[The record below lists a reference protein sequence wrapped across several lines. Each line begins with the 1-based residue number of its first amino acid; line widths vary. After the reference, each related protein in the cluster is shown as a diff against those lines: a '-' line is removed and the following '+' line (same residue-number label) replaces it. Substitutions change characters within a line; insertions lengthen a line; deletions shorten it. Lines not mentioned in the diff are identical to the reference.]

1 MNLKQLEYFVRV
13 AHAGSFTK
21 ASTGLSVAQS
31 ALSKHVRRLEVDL
44 KQTLFTR
51 HGRGVALTEGG
62 KVVFGHAKKI
72 IEQVEMLNLDLESG
86 RREVR
91 GSVVIATAATTRKAL
106 TTKFVH
112 AFRARFPKASLEIL
126 EAKSRVIH
134 EWLIAGRIDIGIL
147 HGPAL
152 DPAVELI
159 RLIDQDLFLISPARK
174 APVAAGA
181 QVPFKSLARLPLI
194 LSSSNHLHSIRT
206 LVDMEAVRLGVRL
219 NVVLQVEGGPFILDL
234 VQQGHGHA
242 ILPASSV
249 SLSNLSGQL
258 QLNEIVQPRLAR
270 ALNLAIASQRP
281 MTQAVRESIKLIRL
295 HLGDGSASGAVEV

>member
-1 MNLKQLEYFVRV
+1 MDLKQLEYFMRV
-13 AHAGSFTK
+13 ADAGSFTR
-21 ASTGLSVAQS
+21 ASTRLRVAQP
-31 ALSKHVRRLEVDL
+31 ALSKQVRRLEVDL
-44 KQTLFTR
+44 RQALFVR

-62 KVVFGHAKKI
+62 KLVLGHARKI
-72 IEQVEMLNLDLESG
+72 IDQVERLNRDLEAG
-86 RREVR
+86 RKEVL

-106 TTKFVH
+106 TTKFIH

-134 EWLIAGRIDIGIL
+134 EWLLDARIDIGIL
-147 HGPAL
+147 HGPAR
-152 DPAVELI
+152 DPGVEII
-159 RLIDQDLFLISPARK
+159 RLMDQDLFLISPARA

-181 QVPFKSLARLPLI
+181 QVPFRSLARLPLI
-194 LSSSNHLHSIRT
+194 LSSSDHLHSIRT
-206 LVDMEAVRLGVRL
+206 LVEMEAARLGVRL

-234 VQQGHGHA
+234 VEQGHGHA

-281 MTQAVRESIKLIRL
+281 MTRVVSESIKLIRL
-295 HLGDGSASGAVEV
+295 HLGDGAANRKA